1 MKLDHIYDHHNAVA
15 EWARRDLYEWLTD
28 VFEAPAIK
36 MREGCTNEVREHVR
50 LEFERQGW
58 AINVKIDQNLGLS
71 VFAVRNELAFHLQTG
86 NISRAAYDLLKLQ
99 QLYQAQRIEA
109 AVLAIPTKECS
120 GILGS
125 NIANADRVTQELQ
138 LFDRIIT
145 VPIVVIA
152 FK

>member
-1 MKLDHIYDHHNAVA
+1 MYDHHNAVA
-15 EWARRDLYEWLTD
+15 EWTRRDLYEWLTD

-36 MREGCTNEVREHVR
+36 LRDGCTAAVREHVR
-50 LEFERQGW
+50 NEFVREGW
-58 AINVKIDQNLGLS
+58 AINVKIDQGLGLS
-71 VFAVRNELAFHLQTG
+71 VFAVRDELAVHLQTG

-99 QLYQAQRIEA
+99 HLYETKRIEA
-109 AVLAIPTKECS
+109 AALAIPTKEGAS
-120 GILGS
+120 LLGS

-138 LFDRIIT
+138 LFNRVIT